1 MVYTH
6 VYMKN
11 AHEKLKE
18 FVGRAWLQTVTVK
31 HKFISSVFRVP
42 CYGISA
48 NIICLH
54 FVIHWLGTRPGLLKI
69 YSLSAATIY
78 STRWV
83 IYEIGCGVN

>member
-18 FVGRAWLQTVTVK
+18 FVGTVRLQLWNTNL
-31 HKFISSVFRVP
+31 SSVFRVP

-83 IYEIGCGVN
+83 IYEIGCGVD

>member
-18 FVGRAWLQTVTVK
+18 F
-31 HKFISSVFRVP
+31 VFRVP

-54 FVIHWLGTRPGLLKI
+54 FVIH
-69 YSLSAATIY
+69 
-78 STRWV
+78 
-83 IYEIGCGVN
+83 